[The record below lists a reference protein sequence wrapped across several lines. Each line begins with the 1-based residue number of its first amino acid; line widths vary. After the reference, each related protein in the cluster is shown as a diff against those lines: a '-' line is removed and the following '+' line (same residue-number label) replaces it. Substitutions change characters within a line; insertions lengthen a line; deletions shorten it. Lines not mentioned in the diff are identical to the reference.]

1 MNIDIKELE
10 TKHKLEVGELEMRII
25 DLETELSMIRE
36 RYDSLTGKL
45 RKISNDKRN
54 NVDNGDDFL
63 RNYGSSGIASSW
75 KWQKLKIRF
84 MKWEESDVVGLWGK
98 DLMEHYTIRCS
109 GLSIFIAIH
118 GTLGRSMKNVSDSL
132 DEIIQLIRELEKKL
146 DNAIENKEV

>member
-1 MNIDIKELE
+1 MSFNDAIPVEIFMNIDIKELE

-75 KWQKLKIRF
+75 K
-84 MKWEESDVVGLWGK
+84 
-98 DLMEHYTIRCS
+98 
-109 GLSIFIAIH
+109 
-118 GTLGRSMKNVSDSL
+118 
-132 DEIIQLIRELEKKL
+132 
-146 DNAIENKEV
+146 